1 MGTVMTQQE
10 SNEMGIRLIHGY
22 GKEWEFTSWKLEQW
36 KCKKINSRSS
46 LRHKKCWRRR
56 QNLAPND
63 MEITS
68 VTHIKQHEI
77 HIRRV
82 TEK

>member
-36 KCKKINSRSS
+36 KCKKNPFSVISTPQEMLASS
-46 LRHKKCWRRR
+46 PEFGAKRHG
-56 QNLAPND
+56 NNF
-63 MEITS
+63 
-68 VTHIKQHEI
+68 
-77 HIRRV
+77 
-82 TEK
+82 

>member
-36 KCKKINSRSS
+36 KCKKKSILGHLYATRNAGVVARI
-46 LRHKKCWRRR
+46 WR
-56 QNLAPND
+56 Q
-63 MEITS
+63 T
-68 VTHIKQHEI
+68 TWK
-77 HIRRV
+77 
-82 TEK
+82 